1 MTETTSSPGGYG
13 MSRDLRYALRA
24 VRREPAFFGLAV
36 LIVGLGLGACTA
48 VFSVMSPLMV
58 RALPFRQ
65 PERLVWIANDG

>member
-13 MSRDLRYALRA
+13 MRRDLRYALRA

-36 LIVGLGLGACTA
+36 LIVGLGLA